1 MNLFYKLILATF
13 ITLMHQKH
21 HFHRLMKNT
30 FYAILI
36 LLLFVGCKTP
46 EQIKADT
53 PPTGKRYA
61 FGQGGG
67 FNGTY
72 TEFILSENGKVHK
85 YDFNNDRE
93 VFFKELEKT
102 DLIYFLEKIESLS
115 LEGIE
120 MNEPGNRTF
129 YIDLRIGKT
138 SINKVVW
145 GNYNFHPDQ
154 EIIDFHREIYTKIS
168 AWD

>member
-1 MNLFYKLILATF
+1 MKGLFF
-13 ITLMHQKH
+13 TLSV
-21 HFHRLMKNT
+21 
-30 FYAILI
+30 II
-36 LLLFVGCKTP
+36 LLFGCKTP

-61 FGQGGG
+61 IGRGGG
-67 FNGTY
+67 FNGVY

-85 YDFNNDRE
+85 YDFNYDRE
-93 VFFKELEKT
+93 VFFKDLEKA
-102 DLIYFLEKIESLS
+102 DLIYFLDKIETLS
-115 LEGIE
+115 LEGLE

-145 GNYNFHPDQ
+145 GSYNFHPD
-154 EIIDFHREIYTKIS
+154 EELVNFHKEIYQKLST
-168 AWD
+168 WD

>member
-1 MNLFYKLILATF
+1 MKGLLF
-13 ITLMHQKH
+13 TLS
-21 HFHRLMKNT
+21 LV
-30 FYAILI
+30 I
-36 LLLFVGCKTP
+36 LLFGCKTP

-53 PPTGKRYA
+53 PPAGKRYA
-61 FGQGGG
+61 IGQGGG
-67 FNGTY
+67 FNGNY

-85 YDFNNDRE
+85 YDFNYDRE
-93 VFFKELEKT
+93 VFFKQLNKF
-102 DLIYFLEKIESLS
+102 DLSYFLEKIESLS

-145 GNYNFHPDQ
+145 GNYNFNPDQ
-154 EIIDFHREIYTKIS
+154 ELVDFHKEIYEKIS
-168 AWD
+168 SWD

>member
-1 MNLFYKLILATF
+1 
-13 ITLMHQKH
+13 
-21 HFHRLMKNT
+21 MKNT
-30 FYAILI
+30 FYIILI
-36 LLLFVGCKTP
+36 GLFFAGCKSP

-53 PPTGKRYA
+53 PPVGKRYA
-61 FGQGGG
+61 IGQGGG
-67 FNGTY
+67 FNGNY

-85 YDFNNDRE
+85 YDFNYDRE
-93 VFFKELEKT
+93 VFFKELSNV
-102 DLIYFLEKIESLS
+102 DLNYFLEKLESLS

-129 YIDLRIGKT
+129 YIDVRIGKT

-145 GNYNFHPDQ
+145 GNYNFNPDQ
-154 EIIDFHREIYTKIS
+154 ELIDFHQEIYEKIS